1 MNVVVAEQA
10 LALARSRQRR
20 YDDCIGPEKRR
31 AKARAAAI
39 IGRRPGAK
47 VLDVGHE
54 PFYAPE
60 FETRGMTLV
69 PLNLPDGDMHT
80 LSAVEEYDGALAMH
94 VLEHSPFPL
103 YVLMLLHRAIR
114 PGGWLYAAV
123 PAPRKKWL
131 KHEAHFAT
139 LKPMGWHRM
148 LADAG
153 FRVGHYETGL
163 FGPRSKEARFL
174 CTREGA

>member
-1 MNVVVAEQA
+1 DRAEQRRDPAMNVVVAEQA

-20 YDDCIGPEKRR
+20 YDDCIAPEKRR

-103 YVLMLLHRAIR
+103 YVLMLLDRKSTRLNSSHVKIS
-114 PGGWLYAAV
+114 YAV
-123 PAPRKKWL
+123 FCLKK
-131 KHEAHFAT
+131 KKKDT
-139 LKPMGWHRM
+139 NQ
-148 LADAG
+148 
-153 FRVGHYETGL
+153 
-163 FGPRSKEARFL
+163 
-174 CTREGA
+174 